1 MERLILIAT
10 YNERESIAAL
20 LARILERAA
29 GAHVLVVDD
38 DSPDGTGEIVR
49 GLSDQDPR
57 IHLLSRKEQRGYGL
71 AVLDGFR
78 WALREEAGEVVTLDA
93 DFSHDPDAIPAMFAA
108 LDGGAQMVLGSRYA
122 GGVRVLDWE
131 LRRLVLSVLANTY
144 VRRMLRLPYADC
156 TSGYRGYRREVLE
169 TILEFNLTSRGYSFL
184 LELLFWA
191 HASGH
196 RIVEVPIVF
205 SERRRGQS
213 KMSKAIMLE
222 SALRPFALWMKYLL
236 LAMRGRRP

>member
-1 MERLILIAT
+1 MILIAT

-20 LARILERAA
+20 LARIVERAPD
-29 GAHVLVVDD
+29 AHVLVVDD
-38 DSPDGTGEIVR
+38 DSPDGTGGIVR
-49 GLSDQDPR
+49 GLSERDPR
-57 IHLLSRKEQRGYGL
+57 IHVLSRTEQRGYGL

-78 WALREEAGEVVTLDA
+78 WALREGAREVVTLDA
-93 DFSHDPDAIPAMFAA
+93 DLSHDPDAIPAMFAA

-169 TILEFNLTSRGYSFL
+169 TLLQFNLTSRGYSFL

-222 SALRPFALWMKYLL
+222 SALRPFALWMKYLT
-236 LAMRGRRP
+236 LAVRGRRP

>member
-10 YNERESIAAL
+10 YNERESVSAL
-20 LARILERAA
+20 LARVVEQAPA
-29 GAHVLVVDD
+29 AHVLVVDD
-38 DSPDGTGEIVR
+38 DSPDGTGDVVH
-49 GLSDQDPR
+49 GLAASDPR
-57 IHLLSRKEQRGYGL
+57 VHLLSRTAERGYGL

-78 WALREEAGEVVTLDA
+78 WALREGAQEVVTLDA
-93 DFSHDPDAIPAMFAA
+93 DFSHDPAAIPAMFGA
-108 LDGGAQMVLGSRYA
+108 LDAGAQMVLGSRYA

-131 LRRLVLSVLANTY
+131 LRRLILSVLANTY

-169 TILEFNLTSRGYSFL
+169 TILGFHLTSRGYSFL

-222 SALRPFALWMKYLL
+222 SALSPFGLWIKYL
-236 LAMRGRRP
+236 AAAARGRLR